1 MSDLEDDVPTGPP
14 PAGGASGAQQLP
26 KGRHGLSRAFIA
38 SNQRERLLAAFMRIV
53 STAVFAAAELFYFAP
68 LLILKGAGYLN
79 TFSHDQLNSLG
90 LLSLKLYA
98 YGAIIPTVFYGAA
111 WIILG
116 YLIWRSGYL
125 PRLLGIL
132 LAMAGLGFV
141 IQNFALILAPA
152 YASQFLVLPMMVGAV
167 LLTVWLL
174 AKGVDLRKWQERAA
188 PH

>member
-1 MSDLEDDVPTGPP
+1 MDLPAWIRGYLLEALCDVGLTFAFYELLK
-14 PAGGASGAQQLP
+14 PAG
-26 KGRHGLSRAFIA
+26 
-38 SNQRERLLAAFMRIV
+38 RELALLAAFLRIV

-68 LLILKGAGYLN
+68 LLILKGAEYLN

-98 YGAIIPTVFYGAA
+98 YGAIVPTVFYGAA

-125 PRLLGIL
+125 PRLLGTLMAI
-132 LAMAGLGFV
+132 AGLGFV
-141 IQNFALILAPA
+141 IQNFALVLAPA
-152 YASQFLVLPMMVGAV
+152 YASQFLALPMMVGAV